1 MRLIPLMT
9 AVLLPCAALA
19 HDDHAHDKH
28 DHEETRQLGAH
39 VHGEGVLLIAVEGR
53 EVAMTLQAPG
63 ADIVGFEHAAKTDA
77 DRAALDAAKARLS
90 EPLSLFVLPAA
101 AGCAVSS
108 VEVEY
113 EVEGAAEDDHDHDHG
128 HDHAHD
134 DHAHDDHGAEA
145 THAEFHADYTLACE
159 NPAAITA
166 IDFAYFEAFE
176 GAQKLDVSLAADA
189 GQRAFE
195 VTRGSASLSLAGAI

>member
-1 MRLIPLMT
+1 MRLIPLLS

-19 HDDHAHDKH
+19 HEEHAHDDHGH
-28 DHEETRQLGAH
+28 DDKARQLGAH

-53 EVAMTLQAPG
+53 EVAMTLRAPG
-63 ADIVGFEHAAKTDA
+63 ADIVGFEHAARTDA
-77 DRAALDAAKARLS
+77 DRAALQAAMATLA
-90 EPLSLFVLPAA
+90 EPLSLFVMPAA
-101 AGCAVSS
+101 AGCAVSE

-113 EVEGAAEDDHDHDHG
+113 EVEGAGDDDHDHG
-128 HDHAHD
+128 HDDGHD
-134 DHAHDDHGAEA
+134 DHAAKADEA
-145 THAEFHADYTLACE
+145 THAEFHADYSLTCE

-176 GAQKLDVSLAADA
+176 GARALDVSLAADA

-195 VTRGSASLSLAGAI
+195 VTREAASLSLAGAI